1 MCNSILEGNKIMK
14 EPKIIN
20 IVSGK
25 GGTGKS
31 LLCAVLGRL
40 IAQEGAKVLLA
51 DFDLFVRGLSHL
63 HYLFI
68 KEQREITKNI
78 TVSDF
83 FEITANKS
91 DSETLAKERFYEVD
105 ILPAVSQ
112 IEEQLNYLEIEKE
125 TIGKVRRLFKRLR
138 DEQYDY
144 IIIDNRAGVDELILE
159 TSVLSD
165 ITISVTES
173 DPIARTTN
181 ENLLRHLNSIRVG
194 KVYTIM
200 NKVKFLKTFSD
211 YEKSMEQ
218 IRSDFNIL
226 GQIPFDIDLFEK
238 FGTNRF
244 WDDANSTRYAYTL
257 ADTWNK
263 LSKRESYSTL
273 IDMGRF
279 HKFDLWPSK
288 KGPVLLNKLERL
300 SFLLGIVCIIAYAF
314 YDRLFMGGFNIRDI
328 LLLYAVI
335 MLMVPAVRRLFPFK
349 RD

>member
-1 MCNSILEGNKIMK
+1 MK
-14 EPKIIN
+14 KPKIIN

-31 LLCAVLGRL
+31 LLCAVLGRM

-83 FEITANKS
+83 FEISANRS
-91 DSETLAKERFYEVD
+91 NSETLAKERFYEVD

-125 TIGKVRRLFKRLR
+125 TIDKVRRLFIRLQK
-138 DEQYDY
+138 EEYDY

-173 DPIARTTN
+173 DPIAKTTN
-181 ENLLRHLNSIRVG
+181 ENLLRHLDSSKVG
-194 KVYTIM
+194 KVYTVM
-200 NKVKFLKTFSD
+200 NKVKFLKTYSD

-244 WDDANSTRYAYTL
+244 WDDANSTRYAYAL
-257 ADTWNK
+257 AETWNK
-263 LSKRESYSTL
+263 LSKRESYPTL

-279 HKFDLWPSK
+279 RKFELWPSK
-288 KGPVLLNKLERL
+288 KGPVLLNRLERM
-300 SFLLGIVCIIAYAF
+300 SFLVGIICILVYVF
-314 YDRLFMGGFNIRDI
+314 YDRIFMGGFNARDI
-328 LLLYAVI
+328 LLLYAI
-335 MLMVPAVRRLFPFK
+335 FMLIVPAIRRLFPFD
-349 RD
+349 RE